1 MYDLLLHYAITYA
14 AECSQHHDGGRKDEI
29 TPIALKRAGI
39 NDVRAC
45 EAIRPYD
52 LIPVHTSSP
61 LLRLHLLLLAAS
73 TLSFSTFFP
82 LDPRLQQA
90 PFTSSVLAVKGQDE
104 RRSTLRP

>member
-1 MYDLLLHYAITYA
+1 MKIA
-14 AECSQHHDGGRKDEI
+14 
-29 TPIALKRAGI
+29 PIALKRARI

-61 LLRLHLLLLAAS
+61 LLRPHLLLPAVF
-73 TLSFSTFFP
+73 TVSFPTFFP

-90 PFTSSVLAVKGQDE
+90 ALTSSVLAVKGRDE